1 MGLFQLQFAPFVDR
15 MRMSMSNEYEQNM
28 YSGERRVVCPYI
40 IEELNQSLK
49 VGDEDSL
56 L

>member
-1 MGLFQLQFAPFVDR
+1 MKFKCQSVDGSISVAIR
-15 MRMSMSNEYEQNM
+15 TLRWQNENVYEYEQNM
-28 YSGERRVVCPYI
+28 YSGELF
-40 IEELNQSLK
+40 EELNQSLK